1 MKKMKKVLALALAG
15 VMTLGLTACESSD
28 TTEGGGESKA
38 SGDKK
43 TIYIYQMKIEID
55 EALKDA
61 QTNGEQAMKEAQS
74 N

>member
-38 SGDKK
+38 SGHR
-43 TIYIYQMKIEID
+43 
-55 EALKDA
+55 
-61 QTNGEQAMKEAQS
+61 
-74 N
+74 